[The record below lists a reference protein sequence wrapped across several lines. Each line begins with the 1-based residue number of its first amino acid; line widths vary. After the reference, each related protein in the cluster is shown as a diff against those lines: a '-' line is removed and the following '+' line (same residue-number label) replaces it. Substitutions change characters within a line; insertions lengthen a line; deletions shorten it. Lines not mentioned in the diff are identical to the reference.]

1 MDFVTTSCHDTG
13 TILPRRVR
21 DPTSA
26 LKMRQCWQGSCEQ
39 RIKCWN
45 TDQNKWKYLKLF
57 PSSRRRLEPS
67 LDKNVPS
74 SIFMKNTPV
83 ESFKHVYTGSIRKEI
98 LHSWTCP
105 HVVTRLLA
113 NATNDNLRVKWEV
126 SFSFK
131 TARWCFFWCL
141 QSPLFLWPTTPPVKL
156 WGKTLGWEDSLAS
169 LHLLGQNLIA
179 GWSANS
185 KVNQCHKHFRADFT
199 SVQKC
204 IRAEDKAFV
213 LMPPLVKRFT
223 RCQKETRDR

>member
-45 TDQNKWKYLKLF
+45 TDQNNWKYFHLF
-57 PSSRRRLEPS
+57 PSSSKKTGAVTWQKCTILDIYEEHSSWILQTCLHRLYPQGNFAF
-67 LDKNVPS
+67 LDMS
-74 SIFMKNTPV
+74 SC
-83 ESFKHVYTGSIRKEI
+83 
-98 LHSWTCP
+98 L
-105 HVVTRLLA
+105 TRLLA

-141 QSPLFLWPTTPPVKL
+141 QSPLFLWPTTPPIKL
-156 WGKTLGWEDSLAS
+156 WEKKSWTRRESCKSAS
-169 LHLLGQNLIA
+169 AWPKSHCWMERELESQP
-179 GWSANS
+179 
-185 KVNQCHKHFRADFT
+185 
-199 SVQKC
+199 
-204 IRAEDKAFV
+204 
-213 LMPPLVKRFT
+213 MP
-223 RCQKETRDR
+223 